1 MSRLALTDMDLS
13 RSLGDMRKQAAEL
26 CRTGDWEAALVL
38 HEVLRQENPDSFAS
52 ALPHA
57 RLLREIGRSRQA
69 IERLEP
75 VAARD
80 PDPQRSLSLIAAW
93 RKELNIHSGQDLAA
107 VTPENPTSG
116 PLPGQAA
123 SVPPPNRQGTL
134 VREGRLDEVVALR
147 AEHMLANPGR
157 VKARLV
163 WIEGL
168 IMAGR
173 FEEAERAVTD
183 LSGILDLHPEAAVQR
198 AWREARH
205 DRYDA
210 ARRIV
215 RTALDE
221 RGHRALH
228 WPVSRIDWL
237 KTARH
242 PSSSNLALF
251 TTVHNEK
258 LRLPWFL
265 RYYRELGIRHFV
277 IVDNDST
284 DGSREWLM
292 DQGDV
297 SLYWTP
303 DDFRSAMCGMRWIN
317 LLAERHV
324 PGGWCL
330 YVDAD
335 EQLVYPDVEH
345 RGLPDL
351 VAWLEAQGHEAMR
364 AHMIDMAASPLADG
378 ALLAPGQDPV
388 ERCPYFEPH
397 YRFIPKSGA
406 PYERVTGGLRDVLG
420 ESRAMQALPM
430 VKTPLVRIPSGVRF
444 LSSSHDIL
452 PARVADVT
460 GGLLHFKLAG
470 DYFERYFTKSRH
482 AARRDQATRAQRIKE
497 SMQAEG
503 GLSLP
508 ASTLRY
514 RDSAQLVA
522 LGILRPGGW
531 AG

>member
-1 MSRLALTDMDLS
+1 
-13 RSLGDMRKQAAEL
+13 
-26 CRTGDWEAALVL
+26 
-38 HEVLRQENPDSFAS
+38 
-52 ALPHA
+52 
-57 RLLREIGRSRQA
+57 
-69 IERLEP
+69 
-75 VAARD
+75 
-80 PDPQRSLSLIAAW
+80 
-93 RKELNIHSGQDLAA
+93 
-107 VTPENPTSG
+107 
-116 PLPGQAA
+116 
-123 SVPPPNRQGTL
+123 
-134 VREGRLDEVVALR
+134 
-147 AEHMLANPGR
+147 
-157 VKARLV
+157 
-163 WIEGL
+163 
-168 IMAGR
+168 MA
-173 FEEAERAVTD
+173 
-183 LSGILDLHPEAAVQR
+183 
-198 AWREARH
+198 
-205 DRYDA
+205 
-210 ARRIV
+210 
-215 RTALDE
+215 
-221 RGHRALH
+221 
-228 WPVSRIDWL
+228 
-237 KTARH
+237 
-242 PSSSNLALF
+242 
-251 TTVHNEK
+251 
-258 LRLPWFL
+258 
-265 RYYRELGIRHFV
+265 
-277 IVDNDST
+277 
-284 DGSREWLM
+284 
-292 DQGDV
+292 
-297 SLYWTP
+297 
-303 DDFRSAMCGMRWIN
+303 GMRWIN

-335 EQLVYPDVEH
+335 EQLIYPGVER
-345 RGLPDL
+345 RGLPSL
-351 VAWLEAQGHEAMR
+351 VAWLEAQGYEAMR

-406 PYERVTGGLRDVLG
+406 PYERVNGGLRYALLDVP
-420 ESRAMQALPM
+420 EPM

>member
-1 MSRLALTDMDLS
+1 MTAVPVTSSPTRIGGPHQCIQNKSPFSQGDTFLSFPPCEPLGLTDMDLS

-69 IERLEP
+69 IERLDP
-75 VAARD
+75 LPLD

-116 PLPGQAA
+116 PLSGQAA

-210 ARRIV
+210 ARRMV
-215 RTALDE
+215 KTALDE

-335 EQLVYPDVEH
+335 EQLVYPEVEH

-406 PYERVTGGLRDVLG
+406 PYEQRVTGGLRDVLG
-420 ESRAMQALPM
+420 ESRAMQALP
-430 VKTPLVRIPSGVRF
+430 I
-444 LSSSHDIL
+444 
-452 PARVADVT
+452 
-460 GGLLHFKLAG
+460 
-470 DYFERYFTKSRH
+470 
-482 AARRDQATRAQRIKE
+482 
-497 SMQAEG
+497 
-503 GLSLP
+503 
-508 ASTLRY
+508 AS
-514 RDSAQLVA
+514 A
-522 LGILRPGGW
+522 
-531 AG
+531 